1 MGHSAAMRFY
11 GLYDCAATSQSQI
24 FDLRQP
30 RPLVSAPARPNT
42 ARKLTLCYS
51 IPHPEVRTRVMKN
64 CPTCHANYPRDYT
77 HCPRDLTL
85 LKELGL
91 WQEGAVVRGRYRIL
105 ARVGAGGMA
114 TVYKAEHIHFHE
126 LRALKAINPDLAA
139 DANFVQRFTQEAV
152 LTRRLQH
159 PNAVRVDDID
169 QAEDGLPFIVMEFIG
184 GRSLKEVMQSEGPMP
199 VARVCSTVKQVASA
213 LAAAHE
219 LGIVHRDIKPANVAL
234 VAPGSS
240 HGPAGVWGLG
250 KPHGRNVDLVPQ
262 EQAKVLDFGIAKIKE
277 GHLEDSGVTHGTL
290 TGTGMLIG
298 TPAYMSPEQAVGKK
312 GDDLD
317 GRSDLYSLGVMMY
330 QMLAGELPLKGD
342 SEMGMLIAHIQSVPR
357 DIRTHRADV
366 PEAIAKLVMQC
377 LEKPPDRRPANAG
390 ALIYEIEL
398 WERQPG
404 PLGAAEPEARG
415 AERVPHAPVEKEWL
429 EQKQQIA
436 EARVASTLRPER
448 EARAREG
455 VGATVLGR
463 SSETSRSTG
472 PLTQGVE
479 IPSGTTEPA
488 PGGSSPSLRAKR
500 VSSGTPVRWKVPAA
514 IAGVLAGAVL
524 ALYLGLRSPGASDG
538 KNPGMRTQG
547 SPASGQGVSP
557 SSSEASQAGERP
569 TPGSGTA
576 SVGSGASS
584 PSSKSATPHP
594 LAGGA
599 IAGAPAARQQ
609 AGPGA
614 STQADQSSQPLT
626 SGAVSGETSGA
637 PPPHP
642 KPATPKHIRISGQIA
657 TRNILYGPAPA
668 YPQIAAGAR
677 VEGLVRLA
685 ATLNEDGTIQDLKL
699 ISGPPLLVKAAMDA
713 VSTWRYRPTV
723 RNGVPVQVETEVDV
737 KFTLK

>member
-1 MGHSAAMRFY
+1 
-11 GLYDCAATSQSQI
+11 
-24 FDLRQP
+24 
-30 RPLVSAPARPNT
+30 
-42 ARKLTLCYS
+42 
-51 IPHPEVRTRVMKN
+51 MKN

-85 LKELGL
+85 LKELGS

-126 LRALKAINPDLAA
+126 LRALKAINPDLAT

-184 GRSLKEVMQSEGPMP
+184 GRNLKEVMQSEGPMP
-199 VARVCSTVKQVASA
+199 VARVCSIIKQVASA

-240 HGPAGVWGLG
+240 HG
-250 KPHGRNVDLVPQ
+250 RNADLVPQ

-277 GHLEDSGVTHGTL
+277 GHLEDSGVTQGTL

-342 SEMGMLIAHIQSVPR
+342 SEMGVLIAHIQSVPR
-357 DIRTHRADV
+357 DIRTYRTDV

-377 LEKPPDRRPANAG
+377 LEKRPEQRPANAG
-390 ALIYEIEL
+390 ALIDEIEL

-404 PLGAAEPEARG
+404 PLGAAEPGPRDAAG
-415 AERVPHAPVEKEWL
+415 VPHAPVEREWL
-429 EQKQQIA
+429 EQEHQIA
-436 EARVASTLRPER
+436 EARLASTLRPEPG
-448 EARAREG
+448 ARAREG

-479 IPSGTTEPA
+479 TPSETAETV
-488 PGGSSPSLRAKR
+488 PGGSSPSLRARR
-500 VSSGTPVRWKVPAA
+500 VSSGAPVRWKVPAT
-514 IAGVLAGAVL
+514 IAGVLAGALL

-547 SPASGQGVSP
+547 SPASGQGVS
-557 SSSEASQAGERP
+557 
-569 TPGSGTA
+569 A

-584 PSSKSATPHP
+584 PSSKSATPDP

-599 IAGAPAARQQ
+599 IAGTPAGQQ

-614 STQADQSSQPLT
+614 STQAVQSSQPLT
-626 SGAVSGETSGA
+626 SGAVGGETSGA

-642 KPATPKHIRISGQIA
+642 KPANPKHLRISGQVA

-677 VEGLVRLA
+677 IEGLVRLA

-713 VSTWRYRPTV
+713 VSQWRYKPTML
-723 RNGVPVQVETEVDV
+723 NGAPVQVETEVDV
-737 KFTLK
+737 NFRLK

>member
-1 MGHSAAMRFY
+1 
-11 GLYDCAATSQSQI
+11 
-24 FDLRQP
+24 
-30 RPLVSAPARPNT
+30 
-42 ARKLTLCYS
+42 
-51 IPHPEVRTRVMKN
+51 MKN

-85 LKELGL
+85 LKELGS

-240 HGPAGVWGLG
+240 QGPAGVWGLG
-250 KPHGRNVDLVPQ
+250 KPHGRNADLAPQ

-357 DIRTHRADV
+357 DIRTYRADV

-377 LEKPPDRRPANAG
+377 LEKRPDQRPASAG
-390 ALIYEIEL
+390 ALIDEIEL
-398 WERQPG
+398 WESQPG
-404 PLGAAEPEARG
+404 PLEAAEPEARE
-415 AERVPHAPVEKEWL
+415 AERVPHAPL
-429 EQKQQIA
+429 EQERLEQEPQIA
-436 EARVASTLRPER
+436 EARLASTLRPES

-463 SSETSRSTG
+463 SSEMSRSG
-472 PLTQGVE
+472 LLTQGVE
-479 IPSGTTEPA
+479 TPIETTKTA

-500 VSSGTPVRWKVPAA
+500 VSSGAPVRWKGPAA

-524 ALYLGLRSPGASDG
+524 ALYLGLRSPGASEG

-557 SSSEASQAGERP
+557 SSGQASQAAERP
-569 TPGSGTA
+569 TPGSSTA

-584 PSSKSATPHP
+584 PSSKSATADS

-599 IAGAPAARQQ
+599 IAGTPAAGQQ
-609 AGPGA
+609 TGPGA

-626 SGAVSGETSGA
+626 SGTVSGETSGA

-685 ATLNEDGTIQDLKL
+685 ATLSEDGTIQDLKL

-713 VSTWRYRPTV
+713 VSQWRYKPTML
-723 RNGVPVQVETEVDV
+723 NGVPVQVETEVDV
-737 KFTLK
+737 NFRLR